1 MAAHLF
7 KEENEVIQVRESLD
21 GGQDRQAVEASL
33 VEMQLY
39 TRMTRGNTGIF
50 SVAISPR
57 EGDTLTPEQQ
67 ARAIELIE
75 KKFKLEGQ
83 PRIRVDHEKSGRFH
97 SHLFFSIVDQEKC
110 KLIEI
115 SHYKYKLQECAVT
128 MEKEFDLAPV
138 RRTPDEHTIEV
149 TNADRMRDTK
159 ERKCQDRK
167 REVSDLWNRSKS
179 AEEFLEQIRAAG
191 YEVAKGE
198 RSRFVLL
205 DRDGQPYNLVREL
218 PKEVKAKAVTMR
230 FEGLEN
236 GFLSVEEAKK
246 QLLER
251 QQYDREQAGIDR
263 TNRELEAAD
272 EAGKKKAAQE
282 QESKLKEKR
291 IAEKTVQE
299 RFREH
304 GRQSGVDR
312 LRENI
317 KEREKEKDPVE
328 LAMAQSKK
336 WFDIIDRDRED
347 SVKIAAL
354 ENKLHQDHKFEDLE
368 NRTKELKKDL
378 AKSDT
383 FWGRKTGRY
392 QELLDKLK
400 DHETYFEERKQSI
413 QSQVDRLKRELIE
426 SRPPELHPANDDK
439 EKPKPEKEQSSNVSD
454 FEKAAKQKASERQAK
469 EEAFKERMRRKQ
481 EQKEQERDKEQ
492 GMDFDIS

>member
-21 GGQDRQAVEASL
+21 GGQDRQAVESSL

-75 KKFKLEGQ
+75 KKFNLDGQ
-83 PRIRVDHEKSGRFH
+83 TRIRVDHEKSGRFH
-97 SHLFFSIVDQEKC
+97 SHLFWSIVDQENC

-115 SHYKYKLQECAVT
+115 SHYKYKLQECAVS
-128 MEKEFDLAPV
+128 MEKEFDIAPV
-138 RRTPDEHTIEV
+138 RRTPYEHTIEV

-167 REVSDLWNRSKS
+167 REVSYLWNRSET

-218 PKEVKAKAVTMR
+218 PKEVKAKAVTKR

-236 GFLSVEEAKK
+236 EFLSVEEAKK
-246 QLLER
+246 QLLDR
-251 QQYDREQAGIDR
+251 QQYDREQACIDR
-263 TNRELEAAD
+263 TNSELEAAD

-282 QESKLKEKR
+282 QEAQK
-291 IAEKTVQE
+291 
-299 RFREH
+299 
-304 GRQSGVDR
+304 
-312 LRENI
+312 
-317 KEREKEKDPVE
+317 KERQTQKEMPEIPFEIVEQKAQADVPVIAPAYEK
-328 LAMAQSKK
+328 
-336 WFDIIDRDRED
+336 FDREREQD
-347 SVKIAAL
+347 AKEDQKRAAL
-354 ENKLHQDHKFEDLE
+354 KNKLHQFYGYEKMEEDLRVLRE
-368 NRTKELKKDL
+368 KAERANTAL
-378 AKSDT
+378 
-383 FWGRKTGRY
+383 GRITGRY
-392 QELLDKLK
+392 SELLDQL
-400 DHETYFEERKQSI
+400 EARQKQM
-413 QSQVDRLKRELIE
+413 
-426 SRPPELHPANDDK
+426 ANVQQRMN
-439 EKPKPEKEQSSNVSD
+439 EQFSALEKEIR
-454 FEKAAKQKASERQAK
+454 KASGEQDNKPPAPEPEHPVIDLNAEKERRK
-469 EEAFKERMRRKQ
+469 EAFKEKERERLRK
-481 EQKEQERDKEQ
+481 KAQERSQDRDQ
-492 GMDFDIS
+492 GYDI